1 MTDEMLT
8 NLAMIS
14 IKRETAKILD
24 VTELTETFVFL
35 KTWKNSFSTN
45 A

>member
-14 IKRETAKILD
+14 IKSETAKILD
-24 VTELTETFVFL
+24 VTELTKTFAFL
-35 KTWKNSFSTN
+35 KTCKKSFS
-45 A
+45 